1 MNEYLLPRDNKPEFY
16 AGLQNVLSGA
26 GYESNLRNVMAGASG
41 PQNTTIYNAATIPWN
56 VQGFYIPPTM
66 PSENVS
72 SLIASGGYQRP
83 FPEAA
88 NAQPGDL
95 FSAANAA
102 GHELLHR
109 AAYGPLMR
117 DEGVQSVLNE
127 AFREIGASS
136 RTTAE
141 GVNRG
146 GTAAS
151 ELFAYMFEPEASGV
165 FMQNPE
171 AYARML
177 RMDRVPSR
185 EEIADVR
192 RRYLPRLEA
201 ALAAAARRRSDPKIE
216 QRINQ
221 MPRRGQEVP

>member
-1 MNEYLLPRDNKPEFY
+1 MNEYLLSRNNKPEFY
-16 AGLQNVLSGA
+16 AGLQNVLAGA

-41 PQNTTIYNAATIPWN
+41 PQNTTVYSAASIPWN
-56 VQGFYIPPTM
+56 VPGIHIPPTL
-66 PSENVS
+66 PSENIP
-72 SLIASGGYQRP
+72 SLIVNEGLQRP

-88 NAQPGDL
+88 NALPGDL

-109 AAYGPLMR
+109 AAYSPLMR
-117 DEGVQSVLNE
+117 DEEVQSVLNE

-141 GVNRG
+141 GITRG
-146 GTAAS
+146 GTSAS
-151 ELFAYMFEPEASGV
+151 ELFAYMFEPELNSV

-171 AYARML
+171 PYANML
-177 RMDRVPSR
+177 RMSRVPSR

-192 RRYLPRLEA
+192 NRYLPRLEA